1 MKVVVTPDP
10 PKPLA
15 VTPNYLYKLN
25 YDFEY
30 ESEGSLQFDV
40 GSILDKAGTNSR
52 IENGNAFSTASHSL
66 KSYAPHNWECL
77 EKFFYIIHQ
86 QIIPIWTSWGYFDNM
101 RIYPRESWVNIHKR
115 GGYTGEHLHSPSPLV
130 ISCYLKAP
138 KGSGNFLVRDPLEYH
153 RFGTPQEPAEN
164 IWKEIPVQTNDVLV
178 FPGWLKHKTQPN
190 NTNEDRIVLSVNYES
205 H

>member
-1 MKVVVTPDP
+1 
-10 PKPLA
+10 
-15 VTPNYLYKLN
+15 
-25 YDFEY
+25 
-30 ESEGSLQFDV
+30 
-40 GSILDKAGTNSR
+40 
-52 IENGNAFSTASHSL
+52 
-66 KSYAPHNWECL
+66 
-77 EKFFYIIHQ
+77 
-86 QIIPIWTSWGYFDNM
+86 M

-153 RFGTPQEPAEN
+153 RFGTPQEPAEH